1 MVLNYLRNFKI
12 KQVFVAFYIV
22 YIVLTIPG
30 FTLVNINDRNCS
42 QIYLPHVYTSNLKS
56 KLSTRSQWPTFFCA
70 VRLESVIL
78 RRSFFTNGKS
88 RPSINIDDKLRVYI
102 K

>member
-1 MVLNYLRNFKI
+1 MECNLVLNYLRNFKI

-30 FTLVNINDRNCS
+30 FTLVNSNDRNCS

-56 KLSTRSQWPTFFCA
+56 KLSTRSQFGQLFSA
-70 VRLESVIL
+70 QYV
-78 RRSFFTNGKS
+78 
-88 RPSINIDDKLRVYI
+88 
-102 K
+102 